1 MRILSQHLIHYAHYH
16 RDPRNIHTHFVGIPL
31 IVLAVAS
38 LLAQLPLPLPGG
50 VSVAHLV
57 TLAVVGFY
65 FWLDLGLGVWMLV
78 AMGIALQL
86 GVQLAAAPGGL
97 AWGLGLFALGWVIQF
112 VGHAF
117 EGRKPAFVD
126 DLTGLVIGPL
136 FVLVEALFRLGWY
149 HGLEQEIDQHAGP
162 VRRRP
167 AAY

>member
-1 MRILSQHLIHYAHYH
+1 MRTLSQHLIHYAHYH

-38 LLAQLPLPLPGG
+38 LLAQLPLSGG

-126 DLTGLVIGPL
+126 DLMGLIVGPL
-136 FVLVEALFRLGWY
+136 FVVAELGFLL
-149 HGLEQEIDQHAGP
+149 GLRKEVQKAIEERSGP
-162 VRRRP
+162 VRLRTGR
-167 AAY
+167 AAA

>member
-1 MRILSQHLIHYAHYH
+1 M
-16 RDPRNIHTHFVGIPL
+16 
-31 IVLAVAS
+31 
-38 LLAQLPLPLPGG
+38 
-50 VSVAHLV
+50 AHLV
-57 TLAVVGFY
+57 TLTVVGFY
-65 FWLDLGLGVWMLV
+65 FWLDLGLGAWMLV

-86 GVQLAAAPGGL
+86 GVQLAATPGGL

-149 HGLEQEIDQHAGP
+149 RRLQQEIDQHAGP
-162 VRRRP
+162 VRRRTP
-167 AAY
+167 AR

>member
-1 MRILSQHLIHYAHYH
+1 MRTLSQHLIHYAHYH

-38 LLAQLPLPLPGG
+38 LLAQLPLPGG

-57 TLAVVGFY
+57 TLTVVGFY
-65 FWLDLGLGVWMLV
+65 FWLDLGLGAWMLV

-86 GVQLAAAPGGL
+86 GVRLAATPGGL

-136 FVLVEALFRLGWY
+136 FVLVETLFRLGWY
-149 HGLEQEIDQHAGP
+149 RRLQQEIDQHAGP
-162 VRRRP
+162 VQRRTP
-167 AAY
+167 A

>member
-1 MRILSQHLIHYAHYH
+1 MRTLSQHLIHYAHYH

-38 LLAQLPLPLPGG
+38 LLAQLPLPGG

-57 TLAVVGFY
+57 TLTVVGFY
-65 FWLDLGLGVWMLV
+65 FWLDLGLGAWMLV
-78 AMGIALQL
+78 VMGIALQL
-86 GVQLAAAPGGL
+86 GVRLAATPSGL

-149 HGLEQEIDQHAGP
+149 RRLQQEIDQHAGP
-162 VRRRP
+162 VRRRTP
-167 AAY
+167 AR